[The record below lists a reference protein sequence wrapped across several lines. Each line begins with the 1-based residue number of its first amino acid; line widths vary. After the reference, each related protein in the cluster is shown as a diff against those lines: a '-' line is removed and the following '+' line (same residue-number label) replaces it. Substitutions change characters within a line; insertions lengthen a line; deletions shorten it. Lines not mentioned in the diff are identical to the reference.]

1 MVSPDIRPQISPWA
15 FLVNRAY
22 FRCSYYLHYWAK
34 NGFFLRRIK
43 YPVTKKC
50 FNDIIPKIK
59 RGLYQINRY
68 KPRVNINLLYQ
79 LLNQLHPTAY

>member
-50 FNDIIPKIK
+50 FNDIIPLK
-59 RGLYQINRY
+59 
-68 KPRVNINLLYQ
+68 VLLK
-79 LLNQLHPTAY
+79 NQAGPIPNQSV